1 MTAPHSSIAITR
13 GVRQTAVLAS
23 LCTIATAIAA
33 QVAIP
38 IPGTPVPLALAPMMV
53 VLTGI
58 WLGPRAGAASMA
70 AYVALGA
77 LGLPVFAPVGAPGLA
92 RLLGPTGGYLLAY
105 PVAAAVTGAIARRA
119 IGAPMRIVAALTGMV
134 VIHVGGI
141 AQLALLTG
149 SLSSA
154 VALGSAP
161 FALGD
166 VVKAFVAGLLPRRSP
181 SA

>member
-1 MTAPHSSIAITR
+1 MNAPQSITIPRKWTS
-13 GVRQTAVLAS
+13 TAVLAS
-23 LCTIATAIAA
+23 LFVIATAIAA

-38 IPGTPVPLALAPMMV
+38 IPGTPVPLALAPMLV
-53 VLTGI
+53 VLAGL
-58 WLGPRAGAASMA
+58 WLGPAAGAASMA

-105 PVAAAVTGAIARRA
+105 PVAAAITGLVARRLPRA
-119 IGAPMRIVAALTGMV
+119 GGRIAAALAGMV
-134 VIHVGGI
+134 VIHAGGV
-141 AQLALLTG
+141 AQLTLLTG

-154 VALGSAP
+154 VSLGSAP

-166 VVKAFVAGLLPRRSP
+166 AAKAIVAGLLPRRAP
-181 SA
+181 RA